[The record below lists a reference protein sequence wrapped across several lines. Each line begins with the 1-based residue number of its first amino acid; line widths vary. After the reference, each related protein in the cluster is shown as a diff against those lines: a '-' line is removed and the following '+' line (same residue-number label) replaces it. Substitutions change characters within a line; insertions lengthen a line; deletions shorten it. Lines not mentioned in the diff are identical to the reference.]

1 MGDGQS
7 SPPLLPGSEGMGAMA
22 TSTQRDEDREQR
34 EQARAEKLE
43 ALHQTLT
50 AQVAELVDSEAWQA
64 MLRAAARFHR
74 YSFGNVCMILTQR
87 PTATQVA
94 GFQTWRSLGRSVTKG
109 EKGIAILAPVTY
121 KTKETAE
128 RHDAQ
133 DEPHDEQPDATGK
146 RRLHGFKVE
155 YVFDIEQTHGEPLP
169 DVTPCALEGDAP
181 VDLWDG
187 LAFQVDGEGYR
198 LRRGECARPT
208 ANGETDPMTKTV
220 TVRADLPP
228 AQACKTLAH
237 ELAHIRLGRVTGL
250 PSSSGCRGV
259 AEV

>member
-1 MGDGQS
+1 
-7 SPPLLPGSEGMGAMA
+7 MA

-94 GFQTWRSLGRSVTKG
+94 GFHTWRSLGRSVTKG

-121 KTKETAE
+121 KTKPTAE
-128 RHDAQ
+128 PHHSQ
-133 DEPHDEQPDATGK
+133 DEPHDEKPDATGA

-181 VDLWDG
+181 ADLWDG

-198 LRRGECARPT
+198 LRRGDCARPT

-220 TVRADLPP
+220 TVRRPAAGAGLQDAGPRARPPP
-228 AQACKTLAH
+228 ARPCHRPA
-237 ELAHIRLGRVTGL
+237 ELERLPRRR
-250 PSSSGCRGV
+250 RG
-259 AEV
+259 

>member
-1 MGDGQS
+1 
-7 SPPLLPGSEGMGAMA
+7 MA

-50 AQVAELVDSEAWQA
+50 AQVAELVDSEAWQG

-74 YSFGNVCMILTQR
+74 YSFGNVCMILAQR

-121 KTKETAE
+121 KTKPTAE
-128 RHDAQ
+128 PHHGP
-133 DEPHDEQPDATGK
+133 DEPHDEKPDATGA

-169 DVTPCALEGDAP
+169 DVTPVLARGRRSA
-181 VDLWDG
+181 DLWDG

-228 AQACKTLAH
+228 AQPAKRWRT
-237 ELAHIRLGRVTGL
+237 
-250 PSSSGCRGV
+250 SSPTSGSAMSPGCRARAAAGASPRLRPRV
-259 AEV
+259 SRTW